1 MLAQVLTCPPP
12 LYKARFLLV
21 LAFLRWSLG
30 PQPTSPHYKCC
41 VVSESTGVKV
51 AAQTQGGV
59 PPASGLAL
67 GDFWGPI
74 CRWHRHSSVLPNPA
88 SHTGHVF
95 SRHTPPTQ
103 DQLQPKRTVSA

>member
-1 MLAQVLTCPPP
+1 M
-12 LYKARFLLV
+12 
-21 LAFLRWSLG
+21 
-30 PQPTSPHYKCC
+30 
-41 VVSESTGVKV
+41 

-74 CRWHRHSSVLPNPA
+74 CRWHRHSPVLPNPA

-95 SRHTPPTQ
+95 SRHAPPPRINCSRREPCLPNILFQQTWIYTTPT
-103 DQLQPKRTVSA
+103 DDVFI

>member
-1 MLAQVLTCPPP
+1 M
-12 LYKARFLLV
+12 
-21 LAFLRWSLG
+21 
-30 PQPTSPHYKCC
+30 
-41 VVSESTGVKV
+41 

-74 CRWHRHSSVLPNPA
+74 CRWHRAFLGLLVA
-88 SHTGHVF
+88 SHGACLLQAH
-95 SRHTPPTQ
+95 PPTQ